1 MQQIRQTAKN
11 RAATTSPSLQMVI
24 LSDSEESASVLTS
37 RSFTPFRMTTW
48 GLRGFIFAVCL
59 MPLLLVML
67 AGCAPRSL
75 PPLNFTPGAI
85 VESVQ
90 SEVSLSFNSPKGS
103 GGGRGYL
110 VFRKPDRAHLVIL
123 TPFGTTVLE
132 AFTSGDR
139 LTIVFPSREIAYSG
153 AYDEI
158 PAKAGLQGW
167 KALRWIMEGEPAG
180 AGASRGE
187 VVRVNREGKRETVWY
202 TDAGLLARKL
212 TEDGDEVVYHDYRSV
227 DGVPFPL
234 TIEFRDRRGT
244 TLKIGFD
251 EPEINKTVAES
262 ALQPRL
268 DGVTV
273 LSIKRMGEE

>member
-1 MQQIRQTAKN
+1 
-11 RAATTSPSLQMVI
+11 
-24 LSDSEESASVLTS
+24 
-37 RSFTPFRMTTW
+37 MTTW